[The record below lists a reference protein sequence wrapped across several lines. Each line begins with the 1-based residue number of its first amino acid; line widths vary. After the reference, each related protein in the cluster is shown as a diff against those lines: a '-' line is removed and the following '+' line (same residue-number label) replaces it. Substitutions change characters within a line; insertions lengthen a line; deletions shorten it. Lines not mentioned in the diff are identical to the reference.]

1 MRVRWATKQKKTRK
15 DLMRHA
21 KRRAASR
28 YESMFTN
35 NDINSISDRIQAGLA
50 LYSERISNSRSL
62 HIIQYNEK
70 YIRVVYDKKKKA
82 PATFLPIYDK
92 RDLPHEPRN
101 SINQSTTAVANHRD

>member
-1 MRVRWATKQKKTRK
+1 MNKKKTRK

-28 YESMFTN
+28 YDSLFTN
-35 NDINSISDRIQAGLA
+35 NDINVISTKIQSGLA
-50 LYSERISNSRSL
+50 LYSEKISNTRSL
-62 HIIQYNEK
+62 HIIQYNDK
-70 YIRVVYDKKKKA
+70 YIRVVYDKMKKA

-101 SINQSTTAVANHRD
+101 RINQTTTTTVTDHRN